1 MKDKWRV
8 ANDSLIGFGS
18 SRRTDYHVEQ
28 APACRRLERDPDV
41 KRIACGVAL
50 LLITCSPLRA
60 QDKAIDELK
69 GKIFDARM
77 AQQTFGEGL
86 KYCPELNGKT
96 FYFRVRN
103 RILDL
108 EEYFR
113 SLESLVKAQVFNPE
127 KRRPWSM
134 EDAKERWEAVKKQAQ
149 EDKEKCELVKSLP
162 ELEKRLQELQ
172 KNSAA
177 TEHKGLKSLQRFG
190 IKRIAPWQARCEG
203 FTGRVVCGSAS
214 AAKGTVRW
222 LR

>member
-1 MKDKWRV
+1 MW
-8 ANDSLIGFGS
+8 
-18 SRRTDYHVEQ
+18 SRLPPVHGW
-28 APACRRLERDPDV
+28 RDPDV

-86 KYCPELNGKT
+86 KYCTELNGKT

-113 SLESLVKAQVFNPE
+113 SLESLFKAQVFNPE
-127 KRRPWSM
+127 KRRPWSI

-177 TEHKGLKSLQRFG
+177 TEHKD
-190 IKRIAPWQARCEG
+190 
-203 FTGRVVCGSAS
+203 
-214 AAKGTVRW
+214 
-222 LR
+222 

>member
-1 MKDKWRV
+1 
-8 ANDSLIGFGS
+8 LPG
-18 SRRTDYHVEQ
+18 
-28 APACRRLERDPDV
+28 
-41 KRIACGVAL
+41 
-50 LLITCSPLRA
+50 A
-60 QDKAIDELK
+60 QRQD
-69 GKIFDARM
+69 
-77 AQQTFGEGL
+77 
-86 KYCPELNGKT
+86 

-127 KRRPWSM
+127 KRRPWSL

-177 TEHKGLKSLQRFG
+177 TEHKD
-190 IKRIAPWQARCEG
+190 
-203 FTGRVVCGSAS
+203 
-214 AAKGTVRW
+214 
-222 LR
+222 